1 VPKVV
6 KFTDEERQFLDANN
20 GCSLATVYPD
30 NRPHIVPVNFLLIYG
45 LFYIASDYGTRKLK
59 NIRANNKV
67 ALLVA
72 TFNPNKSVIVEGEAS
87 ILEHGL
93 EFKKIYDIFY
103 KRFSWVR
110 RDPWSED
117 EAPFIVIKPLKKMRW
132 GLRVR

>member
-30 NRPHIVPVNFLLIYG
+30 NRPHIVPVNFLLIDG